1 MKKYIYLIFSIFLL
15 IACKKLE
22 SNLDVSAYQ
31 NAVKHLPQNLD
42 KFLGKK
48 IISQKW
54 NDKSF
59 FFKTKSDTIFKSFK
73 IDVNDLKVVEEKYPK
88 KNNLKTSFL
97 EFISP
102 SLRALISILSFCI

>member
-1 MKKYIYLIFSIFLL
+1 MKRYIYLIFTFFLL
-15 IACKKLE
+15 IACKKSE

-73 IDVNDLKVVEEKYPK
+73 FY
-88 KNNLKTSFL
+88 
-97 EFISP
+97 
-102 SLRALISILSFCI
+102 LIYLNVFD